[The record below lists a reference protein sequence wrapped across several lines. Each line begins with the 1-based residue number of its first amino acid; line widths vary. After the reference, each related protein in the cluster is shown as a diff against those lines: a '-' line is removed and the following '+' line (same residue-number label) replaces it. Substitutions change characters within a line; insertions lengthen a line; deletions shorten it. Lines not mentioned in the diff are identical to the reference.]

1 MFLNV
6 SLEAEGRA
14 LIPAHQVVLACSD
27 HSEGSG
33 LLQVDGIDGLAVSN
47 DVTHRGARVP
57 QENVAKPYER
67 REGGRIRCLIQ
78 TSAFCTTYDAT
89 ATTQPQP

>member
-67 REGGRIRCLIQ
+67 REGGREDQVPYPDQCLLHNI
-78 TSAFCTTYDAT
+78 
-89 ATTQPQP
+89 